1 MKIIGLSH
9 LYLGSSNNAPEIGF
23 PISNAKLVIVIPNPI
38 RNPTSERL
46 VAKSVRAGTIR
57 EITTARNIERRTFE
71 WETVRDDVSIIA

>member
-23 PISNAKLVIVIPNPI
+23 PISNAKLVIVIPNPM

-46 VAKSVRAGTIR
+46 VAKSVRAGTINEMTR
-57 EITTARNIERRTFE
+57 WTFE
-71 WETVRDDVSIIA
+71 WEAVKYGVSMIA